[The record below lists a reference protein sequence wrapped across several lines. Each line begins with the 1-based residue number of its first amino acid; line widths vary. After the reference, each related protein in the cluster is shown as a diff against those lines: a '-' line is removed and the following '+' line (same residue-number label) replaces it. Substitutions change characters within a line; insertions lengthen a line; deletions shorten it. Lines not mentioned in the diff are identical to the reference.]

1 MKYNVNIREIHVSIV
16 EVEAKNPADAIEKAK
31 AVIEDGVDDLFTEY
45 SHTLD
50 EDTWTVEE
58 AK

>member
-31 AVIEDGVDDLFTEY
+31 AAIEDGVDDLFTEY